1 MTVDSPRAQ
10 FPRLAAKRFVSSL
23 SQRPWFA
30 AVGEPL
36 TAGDES
42 DAEAYVRLLGFV
54 DAKVKPVPDWR
65 AAEAITRDP
74 NWNTAWW
81 DAEERQRHALL
92 APLIAAWG
100 EHPIMSVLSDVTLEA
115 TRITLG
121 AASVAAARDDVAD
134 PALTRVAAGAA
145 TQACYQALLTEIA
158 GIDEDHSFAAK
169 FRLFAA
175 GRWPLGLVGSR
186 LFVF

>member
-1 MTVDSPRAQ
+1 MGA
-10 FPRLAAKRFVSSL
+10 
-23 SQRPWFA
+23 
-30 AVGEPL
+30 PL
-36 TAGDES
+36 TIGDRN
-42 DAEAYVRLLGFV
+42 DAQAYLRLLGFA
-54 DAKVKPVPDWR
+54 DAGIEPIAGWR
-65 AAEAITRDP
+65 AAEAVTRDP

-81 DAEERQRHALL
+81 DAEEKQRHELL
-92 APLIAAWG
+92 APLIAEQG
-100 EHPIMSVLSDVTLEA
+100 EHAIMSALTDVTLEA

-158 GIDEDHSFAAK
+158 GIDEDHSFSAK

-175 GRWPLGLVGSR
+175 GRWPLGLVGSS
-186 LFVF
+186 FYVF